1 MDAGDAPPHE
11 AIAPVG
17 PSISYT
23 LAVGLGLPMGLLVLV
38 FLCVRK
44 CLFFLT
50 WRSFRDGPYVVGQ
63 HQWRPGNLTGP
74 RWCNV
79 CQAVVYGIRSY
90 VVTCDIC
97 GMYAHA
103 QCAASTMH
111 AKSAELVSVPLAATA
126 GSSSHLVVSRSC
138 RVPGVVLPSRSTA
151 LDGKKDAARSP
162 VSTLQS
168 QSDPLQHM
176 WIKGNVDPMDLCS
189 LCGLF
194 CGSILA
200 FYGLKCAWCHVRVHE
215 ECFQQAL
222 ARANRPPLL
231 RRCNLNQHASLIVP
245 PSCVVLHGP
254 VSTVSKSQRVLNSVC
269 GVAHT
274 AVTKVSRLRL
284 RRGIAHHSVIESPT
298 AQASKLPNEVATG
311 WRCTSFAAAS
321 NVMCGSDGLPFEL
334 VETPEDT
341 TPLLVFVN
349 SRSGGKLGLH
359 VLRQARK
366 WLNPVQVYDLSH
378 QSPIEPL
385 RRFVG
390 LPRLRVLVCGGDGT
404 VGWVLSAL
412 DEIGS
417 ARQPPIA
424 IVPLGTGNDLA
435 RVLGWGAGFS
445 APTDVSDILS
455 EVQAAHISL
464 LDRWKVSV
472 GDLEKC
478 VVMNNYMGVGVDAQV
493 ALEFHEQRERSPEL
507 FMSQFVNKLWYS
519 QFGAKNFLVRTCAGL
534 SDKVVLVCDGKRI
547 ALPDGTEGIIFLNIN
562 SYGGGSKLWHDDAES
577 DVECSDSDS
586 ETNDDDQSRT
596 SSVGGTD
603 ANTHFGSS
611 SPHDNLLDIV
621 AVYGTLHLG
630 QMQVGLSKAVRL
642 CQAKAVSLT
651 LKESLPVQ
659 IDGEPWQQGRTT
671 MKISFLQQA
680 FMLSRTVDE
689 RDVVTKQVGEVLD
702 WAEHTHV
709 ITSRQHDTL
718 LVEIARRVVK
728 TAASRRRTSSSSRA
742 LLSPIGDEMQFVSN
756 C

>member
-1 MDAGDAPPHE
+1 
-11 AIAPVG
+11 
-17 PSISYT
+17 
-23 LAVGLGLPMGLLVLV
+23 
-38 FLCVRK
+38 
-44 CLFFLT
+44 
-50 WRSFRDGPYVVGQ
+50 
-63 HQWRPGNLTGP
+63 
-74 RWCNV
+74 
-79 CQAVVYGIRSY
+79 
-90 VVTCDIC
+90 
-97 GMYAHA
+97 
-103 QCAASTMH
+103 MH
-111 AKSAELVSVPLAATA
+111 AKSAELLSFPLAATA
-126 GSSSHLVVSRSC
+126 GSSSHSFVSHSC
-138 RVPGVVLPSRSTA
+138 RVPGVVLPSRST
-151 LDGKKDAARSP
+151 DSGGKKDAARSL

-168 QSDPLQHM
+168 QSQSHPLQHM
-176 WIKGNVDPMDLCS
+176 WIKGNIDPMDLCS

-222 ARANRPPLL
+222 ARANRPLLL
-231 RRCNLNQHASLIVP
+231 RRCKLNQHASLIVP
-245 PSCVVLHGP
+245 PSCVVLRGP
-254 VSTVSKSQRVLNSVC
+254 VSTVSKSQRVLKSVC
-269 GVAHT
+269 GVAHI

-284 RRGIAHHSVIESPT
+284 RRGIAHHSVIEPP
-298 AQASKLPNEVATG
+298 APQASKLQNEVAIG

-321 NVMCGSDGLPFEL
+321 NVMCADGLPFEL

-445 APTDVSDILS
+445 APTDMSDILS
-455 EVQAAHISL
+455 EVREAHISL
-464 LDRWKVSV
+464 LDRWKVSI

-478 VVMNNYMGVGVDAQV
+478 VVLNNYMGVGVDAQV

-507 FMSQFVNKLWYS
+507 FMSQFVNRLWYS

-577 DVECSDSDS
+577 DIECSDSDS
-586 ETNDDDQSRT
+586 ETNDDDRSRT
-596 SSVGGTD
+596 SRVGG
-603 ANTHFGSS
+603 THFGSS

-659 IDGEPWQQGRTT
+659 IDGEPWQQSRTT

-709 ITSRQHDTL
+709 ISTRQHDML
-718 LVEIARRVVK
+718 LVEIARRVAK
-728 TAASRRRTSSSSRA
+728 TAASRRRISSSSRA
-742 LLSPIGDEMQFVSN
+742 LLPPTGDEEQSSVSN
-756 C
+756 CW